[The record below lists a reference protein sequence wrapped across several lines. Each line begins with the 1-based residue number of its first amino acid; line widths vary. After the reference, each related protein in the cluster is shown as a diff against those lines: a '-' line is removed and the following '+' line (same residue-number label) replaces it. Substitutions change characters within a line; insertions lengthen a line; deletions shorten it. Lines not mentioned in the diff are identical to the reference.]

1 MNVNIELASI
11 LAIPYGVRVGQ
22 NALAYTIS
30 YTPYNPNSLSRPTV
44 FGNDELIEQFS
55 RCTIDNEGSFVAEK
69 MEVQWQGGRTLND
82 RSKRIVVFGSDQ
94 MHYKVFGL
102 NISSTAVKKSTD
114 EDVSM
119 S

>member
-1 MNVNIELASI
+1 MSVNSELCSI

-30 YTPYNPNSLSRPTV
+30 YTPYNPNIPSRPTV
-44 FGNDELIEQFS
+44 FRDELIEQFS

-82 RSKRIVVFGSDQ
+82 RSKRIVVFGRDQ
-94 MHYKVFGL
+94 MHYKVF
-102 NISSTAVKKSTD
+102 
-114 EDVSM
+114 
-119 S
+119 